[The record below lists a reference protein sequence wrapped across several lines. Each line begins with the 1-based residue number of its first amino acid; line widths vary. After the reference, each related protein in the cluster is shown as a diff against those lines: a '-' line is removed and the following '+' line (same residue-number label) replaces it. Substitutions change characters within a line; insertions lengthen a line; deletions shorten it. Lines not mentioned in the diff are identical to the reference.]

1 MSKLHKSQG
10 SPMKA
15 LIVYQ
20 DFAFALQANA
30 ALQHAVQY
38 SDVWVQWNIRPWRV
52 DLLKF
57 PPSADEALADA
68 ADAHLIVFGSRCA
81 QSFPF
86 WLQEWLEQW
95 AQCRQIKDVALAVI
109 HEDNT
114 DLISTSAMPRL
125 SRFATRH
132 GLNIIF
138 DANITLYPSS
148 LGPSSSS
155 EHRDANE
162 GWGINE

>member
-86 WLQEWLEQW
+86 WLQEWLE
-95 AQCRQIKDVALAVI
+95 
-109 HEDNT
+109 
-114 DLISTSAMPRL
+114 
-125 SRFATRH
+125 
-132 GLNIIF
+132 
-138 DANITLYPSS
+138 
-148 LGPSSSS
+148 
-155 EHRDANE
+155 
-162 GWGINE
+162 